1 MPRTNIKDKRK
12 QQLINAT
19 VDCIAKRGLTET
31 TITHISKGAGM
42 SRGIINFYFTSKE
55 MMMREVLGT
64 LIEEYETVWQ
74 AAWEAAGTNAR
85 NQLEAIVNAHFDRKI
100 CSPKRLNVLS
110 AFWGHAASHEAYRT
124 KIDESDSKLLQAI
137 ITLWTEIAPQGFN
150 PEQFARQLH
159 AMIRGMWLS
168 YLLAPKTTDREELAK
183 ECLSFI
189 DQHITPIRMVSAKTD
204 TLLRAQS
211 ATAPKPKKRV
221 AANTQMDIE
230 DLFANAK

>member
-1 MPRTNIKDKRK
+1 MSRTNVKDKRK

-19 VDCIAKRGLTET
+19 VDCIAKRGLSET

-55 MMMREVLGT
+55 MMMRDVLVS
-64 LIEEYETVWQ
+64 LIDEYETIWQ
-74 AAWEAAGTNAR
+74 SAWEGAGTNPR

-124 KIDESDSKLLQAI
+124 KIDESDMKLQQI
-137 ITLWTEIAPQGFN
+137 IAELWKQIAPEGFKS
-150 PEQFARQLH
+150 EQFSRQLH
-159 AMIRGMWLS
+159 ALIRGMWLS

-183 ECLSFI
+183 ECLAFI
-189 DQHITPIRMVSAKTD
+189 DQHVVPLRVVKAQDAPVVAK
-204 TLLRAQS
+204 AKP
-211 ATAPKPKKRV
+211 APKPKKV
-221 AANTQMDIE
+221 PAASQMDIE
-230 DLFANAK
+230 DLFAFAK